1 MDTLRK
7 KLVDAFLQRHGFAD
21 LNDSRDMSGLYKVVR
36 IERASPIQIA
46 EQLGNEAMVKMLT
59 EAQAQADRTGGAF
72 SLDFHSDQNRIED
85 IHSILGKS
93 RRRGYAFSEP
103 GK

>member
-1 MDTLRK
+1 MQTGFPMDTLCK

-21 LNDSRDMSGLYKVVR
+21 LNDSRDMSSLYQVVR

-46 EQLGNEAMVKMLT
+46 EELGNEAMVKMLT

-72 SLDFHSDQNRIED
+72 GLDFHMDT
-85 IHSILGKS
+85 LGKS
-93 RRRGYAFSEP
+93 RRRGYAFSE

>member
-1 MDTLRK
+1 MQTGFPMDTLCK

-21 LNDSRDMSGLYKVVR
+21 LNDSRDMSSLYQVVR

-46 EQLGNEAMVKMLT
+46 EELGNEAMVKMLT

-72 SLDFHSDQNRIED
+72 GLDFHLDT
-85 IHSILGKS
+85 HTLGKS
-93 RRRGYAFSEP
+93 RRRGYAFSE
-103 GK
+103 GN